1 MTGSPITIEP
11 MHSTY
16 NQQIGQLLVHG
27 FRGKFQTLT
36 KLNDG
41 ELAIFFEKLFDHV
54 PTDRASQRMVAL
66 QEGEVIGTIS
76 IKWKTEF
83 DSRRIFP
90 AWKNFYRFGRWN
102 LLKMFIGLS
111 FLDHKP
117 QAGECY
123 ITDVVVHPNHQGKGV
138 GNLLLH
144 WAHNFAQAQPSLD
157 KLSLYVAGKNPRA
170 EQLYQ
175 RLSFH
180 TQLRE
185 SSFLSHLLFKE
196 KKWSY
201 MVKRLK

>member
-1 MTGSPITIEP
+1 MTVSPITIEP
-11 MHSTY
+11 MHAMY

-41 ELAIFFEKLFDHV
+41 DLALFFEKVFDHV
-54 PTDRASQRMVAL
+54 PSDPASQRMVAL

-76 IKWKTEF
+76 IKWKTE
-83 DSRRIFP
+83 STSMPTFP
-90 AWKNFYRFGRWN
+90 AWKNFHRFGKWT

-117 QAGECY
+117 EAGECY
-123 ITDVVVHPNHQGKGV
+123 ITDVVVHPDHQGKGI
-138 GNLLLH
+138 GNLLLQ
-144 WAHNFAQAQPSLD
+144 WAQNFAQTQPSLD

-185 SSFLSHLLFKE
+185 SSFLSHILFKE

>member
-1 MTGSPITIEP
+1 MTVTPITIEP
-11 MHSTY
+11 MHSMY
-16 NQQIGQLLVHG
+16 NQQTGQLLVHG
-27 FRGKFQTLT
+27 FRGKFQALT
-36 KLNDG
+36 NLNDG
-41 ELAIFFEKLFDHV
+41 ELALFFEKMFDYS
-54 PTDRASQRMVAL
+54 PADPASQRMVAL
-66 QEGEVIGTIS
+66 QDGEVIGSIS
-76 IKWKTEF
+76 IKWKSE
-83 DSRRIFP
+83 SERNQQLP
-90 AWKNFYRFGRWN
+90 SWKNFRRFGKWN

-111 FLDHKP
+111 LLDHKP

-123 ITDVVVHPNHQGKGV
+123 ITDVVVHPDHQGKGI
-138 GNLLLH
+138 GNLLLQ
-144 WAHNFAQAQPSLD
+144 WTHNFAQTQPSLD

-185 SSFLSHLLFKE
+185 SSFLSHILFKE